1 LIQKSGKPSPMG
13 GVQVR
18 QAETL
23 EARPDA
29 PAVSQ
34 LDFDEIFETCSGFV
48 WCVLAKLGVPSAD
61 VPDVCQEVFVVV
73 HRRLGDFDGRTSIR
87 SWIYG
92 ICVRTASH
100 FRRRKRSRKENS
112 VYPVPETPVAAR
124 QDEELHHRRA
134 KKFLDA
140 VLDELGEDKRAVFV
154 LYELEELT
162 MSEVAE
168 ALGCPL
174 QTAYSRLYTAR
185 TAVTNAFRR
194 FGAKGSAR

>member
-1 LIQKSGKPSPMG
+1 MDP
-13 GVQVR
+13 
-18 QAETL
+18 
-23 EARPDA
+23 
-29 PAVSQ
+29 
-34 LDFDEIFETCSGFV
+34 LDFDEIFETCSQFV

-100 FRRRKRSRKENS
+100 YRRSKRSRKENS
-112 VYPVPETPVAAR
+112 VYPVPEPAVAAR
-124 QDEELHHRRA
+124 QDDEVQHRRA
-134 KKFLDA
+134 KELLESI
-140 VLDELGEDKRAVFV
+140 LDEIGEEKRAVFV

-162 MSEVAE
+162 MSEVAD

-185 TAVTNAFRR
+185 AAITQAFRR
-194 FGAKGSAR
+194 FGVKGSPR

>member
-1 LIQKSGKPSPMG
+1 MG

-18 QAETL
+18 SAESL
-23 EARPDA
+23 EVGADRPAMAA
-29 PAVSQ
+29 P
-34 LDFDEIFETCSGFV
+34 DFDEIFETCSQFV

-73 HRRLGDFDGRTSIR
+73 HRRLGAFDGRASLR

-92 ICVRTASH
+92 ICVRTASDY
-100 FRRRKRSRKENS
+100 RRRKRSRKENS
-112 VYPVPETPVAAR
+112 VYPVPEAAVAPR
-124 QDEELHHRRA
+124 QDDDLHHRRA
-134 KKFLDA
+134 ARFLES
-140 VLDELGEDKRAVFV
+140 VLEEIGEDKRAVFV

-185 TAVTNAFRR
+185 TAVTQAFRR
-194 FGAKGSAR
+194 FGAKGSTK

>member
-1 LIQKSGKPSPMG
+1 LIQKSGKPPPIG

-18 QAETL
+18 PAETFDTHR
-23 EARPDA
+23 EN
-29 PAVSQ
+29 PAIAG

-48 WCVLAKLGVPSAD
+48 WCVLAKLGVPGAD

-73 HRRLGDFDGRTSIR
+73 HRRLGDFDGRTSIK

-92 ICVRTASH
+92 ICVRTASDY
-100 FRRRKRSRKENS
+100 RRRKRSRKENS

-124 QDEELHHRRA
+124 QDDELHHRRA
-134 KKFLDA
+134 AEFLES
-140 VLDELGEDKRAVFV
+140 VLDEIGEDKRAVFV